1 MATCKACGA
10 ALLHIRGLHG
20 HTLALDGQYERR
32 FVLRESQLVEGE
44 LVAAEV
50 DTFSVHVCPAV
61 NGARGG
67 KRR

>member
-1 MATCKACGA
+1 MTPCKACGA

-20 HTLALDGQYERR
+20 HTLALDGQYVRR
-32 FVLRESQLVEGE
+32 FVLRESQLDGE
-44 LVAAEV
+44 LMAQEV